1 MSRPPTIHCIGDSH
15 SSFFSGLDRIQPSWP
30 AISCD
35 QLQWFKTHH
44 IGPALAYNLTK
55 SDRTSRGRESL
66 FEVIASQASLGDYI
80 LLSFGEIDCR
90 VHLVKQAHKK
100 NIPLKTAVDACLDEY
115 FKVVREI
122 MALGYTVIVYNIT
135 PPRFSKKNRGVDH
148 EKSETELVAV
158 GTWDQRQKAATLF
171 NAGAKRRCA
180 TSGAKFLETTHHL
193 VDKRGRL
200 MPFFLMDNVHL
211 AQRAMPATL
220 VELARVCPE
229 LQIPPQ
235 NIARPPQWQL
245 IRDYLSRRSE
255 RCIKEFK
262 KIPRLIGLRSS

>member
-1 MSRPPTIHCIGDSH
+1 MSSSPTIHCIGDSH
-15 SSFFSGLDRIQPSWP
+15 SSFFSGLDRIQPNWP
-30 AISCD
+30 ATSLD
-35 QLQWFKTHH
+35 QLLWFKTHH

-55 SDRTSRGRESL
+55 SGTTILGRESL
-66 FEVIASQASLGDYI
+66 LAVIASKASLDDYI

-100 NIPLKTAVDACLDEY
+100 TIHLEAAVDACLDEY

-122 MALGYTVIVYNIT
+122 MALGYKVIVYNIT
-135 PPRFSKKNRGVDH
+135 PPRFSKKHRGVDY
-148 EKSETELVAV
+148 EKSEAELVAV
-158 GTWDQRQKAATLF
+158 GTWEQRQKAATLF
-171 NAGAKRRCA
+171 NAGAKDRCA
-180 TSGAKFLETTHHL
+180 KSGAKFIETTHQL
-193 VDKRGRL
+193 IDKHGRL

-220 VELARVCPE
+220 VELARICPE

-235 NIARPPQWQL
+235 TIARPHQWQL

>member
-1 MSRPPTIHCIGDSH
+1 MSRPPIIHCIGDSH
-15 SSFFSGLDRIQPSWP
+15 TSFFSGVDRIQPSWP
-30 AISCD
+30 ATSCD
-35 QLQWFKTHH
+35 QLPWFKTHH

-55 SDRTSRGRESL
+55 SGTTSQGRESL
-66 FEVIASQASLGDYI
+66 FEVIASQASPGDYI

-100 NIPLKTAVDACLDEY
+100 TVPLEAAVDACLDEY

-122 MALGYTVIVYNIT
+122 MALGYKVIVYNIT
-135 PPRFSKKNRGVDH
+135 PPRFSKKHRGVDY
-148 EKSETELVAV
+148 EKSEAELVAV
-158 GTWDQRQKAATLF
+158 GTWEQRQKAATLF
-171 NAGAKRRCA
+171 NAGAKHRCE
-180 TSGAKFLETTHHL
+180 TSRAKFLETTHHL
-193 VDKRGRL
+193 IDKRGRL

-220 VELARVCPE
+220 VELALICPE

-235 NIARPPQWQL
+235 TITRPPQWQL
-245 IRDYLSRRSE
+245 IRDYLTRRSE

-262 KIPRLIGLRSS
+262 KIPRLIGLKCA